1 VLGLGAQNRDWT
13 WRECERELRGKA
25 EDWTEEGELRGKVE
39 NYCLGRCVEQCADRG
54 RIVRRNGGLN
64 RGKQCDV
71 MWVFP
76 QPYPSS
82 YVKNKNCAYVY
93 TVLRRVFAN
102 PFHTLLKH
110 DFKSSPFT
118 AVTLSFLYS
127 NSSSTTVK
135 CDHMCV
141 TWIQK
146 KTSSV
151 NRFKT
156 LEHTDVLLE
165 VIRNLYPQIKN
176 L

>member
-1 VLGLGAQNRDWT
+1 V
-13 WRECERELRGKA
+13 ER
-25 EDWTEEGELRGKVE
+25 
-39 NYCLGRCVEQCADRG
+39 CADRG

-64 RGKQCDV
+64 RRKRCDV

-82 YVKNKNCAYVY
+82 CVKNKNCVYVY

-102 PFHTLLKH
+102 PFYTLLKH
-110 DFKSSPFT
+110 YFKFSPFT
-118 AVTLSFLYS
+118 AVKLPFLYS

-135 CDHMCV
+135 CDCMCV

-146 KTSSV
+146 KTSGID
-151 NRFKT
+151 RFEI
-156 LEHTDVLLE
+156 LAHTDVLLE